1 MATYFHGSLLSDDS
15 NQARRTVG
23 ISQPE
28 HGNEHLLRHRRRSR
42 DHSDRGLFR
51 VARLTDSIANGDGI
65 RVDHPFWQRGA
76 LNRQGGWGL
85 LPGPPTFV
93 SGNRL

>member
-51 VARLTDSIANGDGI
+51 VARLTDSIANGDG
-65 RVDHPFWQRGA
+65 
-76 LNRQGGWGL
+76 
-85 LPGPPTFV
+85 TE
-93 SGNRL
+93 